1 MRDWRWIGMVGCWL
15 VICQPLAAAERIDQA
30 WRERDRAFAA
40 EVWTDQGA
48 AQSSAWS
55 RIEAAVR
62 AGQTAQELQARADYL
77 GQAMPLSAENATMA
91 EAALARARAA
101 GERAAAFDLL
111 CVLAFN
117 GVITHSPNE
126 ARMAEVASLAE
137 ELGDPARRAVVGQLQ
152 ALAASYSGR
161 SADAVR
167 LLSDAL
173 AYAPHEF
180 RRVELLLTRVDTTFG
195 NSNSKAA
202 LDSARADLATAFGLL
217 DPERYRTFGFQ
228 ANSAR
233 ARLERTAG
241 NVELAIQAL
250 REAIRLVP
258 SSMIGSREHTLLM
271 SELAHTLASADRYA
285 EARAALKS
293 VQRMDNL
300 GPADRLSIA
309 TMQARIAAQ
318 LGGPNA
324 LSESNEWLARAAAEL
339 DQVKTD
345 PRMLLGFHLA
355 AALVYERTGQQDKAL
370 SAWKE
375 AYKSAREQSVRANE
389 KMRLELQTKLD
400 VAAKERENATL
411 RAAADLEAER
421 RLRWSWAF
429 AISVVAAALLAAAW
443 ASSARQK
450 RRLAELRDELA
461 TRNAQLE
468 ERSSSRIR
476 MLAAACHD
484 LRQPAHALGML
495 AELGVDAIREPDTSR
510 TWLRSIKRC
519 SATLSEMLGELMDL
533 SRLDG
538 GHYAPVIDTVSLD
551 ELLHDVR
558 LQYSELAQRKGLA
571 FDAPPCGLQVRSDRQ
586 LLRRMVFNGV
596 ANAVKYTRTG
606 SVTVSAH
613 VEGGQ
618 VRLVV
623 ADTGPGIPADKLDDV
638 FQDHVRLD
646 PRQAVDGL
654 GIGLSIV
661 RRAAQLLGHAVS
673 LDSVVGMGTRFTLA
687 LGAPVDTSFA
697 DGDAADDGPVGNGR
711 LVALI
716 ENDPSIRDAMSA
728 VLRRWGFAVAAG
740 GSADAVLDAAQGGT
754 VDLVITDLH
763 LDQGDGLDAVAA
775 VRSRTGRATLPA
787 LLVTGD
793 LDAAIAARAAA
804 QHVQLTHKPLPPM
817 RLLAAV
823 TAALHP
829 ASPDTAAA
837 AGNTTASTHA
847 AP

>member
-1 MRDWRWIGMVGCWL
+1 MRNLAWILFIACLISG
-15 VICQPLAAAERIDQA
+15 PAHAAPGAANDA
-30 WRERDRAFAA
+30 WRAQDAAFAA
-40 EVWTDQGA
+40 EVWRDQGA
-48 AQSSAWS
+48 AIASARK
-55 RIEAAVR
+55 RIDEAAATSR
-62 AGQTAQELQARADYL
+62 LTDELRARADYL
-77 GQAMPLSAENATMA
+77 SQVIPLTPQDVEMA
-91 EAALARARAA
+91 RTALERARGAA
-101 GERAAAFDLL
+101 QGPIVFDLL
-111 CVLAFN
+111 CVIGLDRAVKHDGPVEPILQEATALAEQL
-117 GVITHSPNE
+117 GDS
-126 ARMAEVASLAE
+126 ARLASLDQLRAIVA
-137 ELGDPARRAVVGQLQ
+137 LG
-152 ALAASYSGR
+152 SGR
-161 SADAVR
+161 TAEAVE
-167 LLSDAL
+167 AL
-173 AYAPHEF
+173 TRGLTFAPHDF
-180 RRVELLLTRVDTTFG
+180 RRVELLLTRADTVAM
-195 NSNSKAA
+195 NPESKGAIE
-202 LDSARADLATAFGLL
+202 SARADLRSAFALL
-217 DPERYRTFGFQ
+217 DPEVYRTFGFQ
-228 ANSAR
+228 GYAAR
-233 ARLERTAG
+233 ARLERTSG
-241 NVELAIQAL
+241 NQQ
-250 REAIRLVP
+250 EAEKFLKEAVRLVP
-258 SSMIGSREHTLLM
+258 GSLVGSREHTTLLTHWALVLI
-271 SELAHTLASADRYA
+271 SNQRFA
-285 EARAALKS
+285 EARTALGTIS
-293 VQRMDNL
+293 RTDNL
-300 GPADRLSIA
+300 GPSDRLSVA
-309 TMQARIAAQ
+309 NLHARVAAELDGADAVANSQ
-318 LGGPNA
+318 R
-324 LSESNEWLARAAAEL
+324 WLDRAAAEL
-339 DQVKTD
+339 PQVKGD
-345 PRMLLGFHLA
+345 LRN
-355 AALVYERTGQQDKAL
+355 ALSFYRTSADVYERTGQRDKAL
-370 SAWKE
+370 NAWKE
-375 AYKSAREQSVRANE
+375 AFRTAREQSTRANE
-389 KMRLELQTKLD
+389 RMRLDLQTKLD

-673 LDSVVGMGTRFTLA
+673 LDSVVGTGTRFTLA

-837 AGNTTASTHA
+837 AGNTTAPTPA